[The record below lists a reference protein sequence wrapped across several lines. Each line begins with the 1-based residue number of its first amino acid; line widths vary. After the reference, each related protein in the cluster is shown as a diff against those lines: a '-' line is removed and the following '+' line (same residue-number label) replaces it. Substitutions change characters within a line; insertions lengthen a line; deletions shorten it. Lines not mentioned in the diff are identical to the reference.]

1 MVKKSVTDDL
11 PAMIDLKVTNPLIYL
26 KLWWK
31 KFIKNEGIDIKIRIH
46 LLTTFVIL
54 LAIFGGT
61 FGLGLL
67 TSTLRTVPV
76 IKDVIPTPI
85 PPTATPDPWRDTAY
99 AGILR
104 KTAEE
109 KFYLQTGDGQAV
121 TLFVSVNVNLNK
133 YIGKK
138 IFASG
143 RYNKLD
149 DILYVTDASDLEVL
163 IQSSP
168 IPTLSPTPVSS
179 LTPSL

>member
-1 MVKKSVTDDL
+1 
-11 PAMIDLKVTNPLIYL
+11 
-26 KLWWK
+26 
-31 KFIKNEGIDIKIRIH
+31 
-46 LLTTFVIL
+46 
-54 LAIFGGT
+54 
-61 FGLGLL
+61 
-67 TSTLRTVPV
+67 
-76 IKDVIPTPI
+76 
-85 PPTATPDPWRDTAY
+85 
-99 AGILR
+99 LR